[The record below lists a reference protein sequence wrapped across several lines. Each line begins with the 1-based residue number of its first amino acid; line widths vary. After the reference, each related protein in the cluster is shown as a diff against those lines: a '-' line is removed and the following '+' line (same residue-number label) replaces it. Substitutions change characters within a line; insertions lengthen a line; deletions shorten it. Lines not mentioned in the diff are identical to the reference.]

1 MIILSPWLTMNK
13 RLIFIFLVL
22 LLAILPG
29 SDIEADDEPKDK
41 VRVVVLDAGHGGE
54 DPGALGKISRE
65 KDIVLNITLQV
76 GKYIE
81 ENFDDVKVIYT
92 RKNDVFIP
100 LHKRADIAN
109 SNKADLFISIHAN
122 WASNSRIIGTET
134 FALGDQRSE
143 KNLEVVMK
151 ENSVITLEEDYT
163 SHYEGFDPTS
173 AESYII
179 FSLMQNT
186 YLEQSLS
193 FASYVQDQFRTR
205 VQRTDRGVKQDIFL
219 VLWKTT
225 MPSVLIETGFLTN
238 PTEEKFLM
246 SDQGQTYIASAIYRA
261 FKEYKQDIESRSI
274 FSIDPEIISETDP
287 EGQVDNIYFT
297 VQIASSS
304 RQLKEDHDIFTS
316 FDDVHMLRK
325 DKYYKYAVGHF
336 DEYADALNYSR
347 SVREKLQGAFVIAV
361 KNDKIIPVSEAL
373 KK

>member
-1 MIILSPWLTMNK
+1 
-13 RLIFIFLVL
+13 
-22 LLAILPG
+22 
-29 SDIEADDEPKDK
+29 
-41 VRVVVLDAGHGGE
+41 
-54 DPGALGKISRE
+54 
-65 KDIVLNITLQV
+65 
-76 GKYIE
+76 
-81 ENFDDVKVIYT
+81 
-92 RKNDVFIP
+92 
-100 LHKRADIAN
+100 
-109 SNKADLFISIHAN
+109 
-122 WASNSRIIGTET
+122 
-134 FALGDQRSE
+134 
-143 KNLEVVMK
+143 
-151 ENSVITLEEDYT
+151 
-163 SHYEGFDPTS
+163 
-173 AESYII
+173 
-179 FSLMQNT
+179 
-186 YLEQSLS
+186 
-193 FASYVQDQFRTR
+193 
-205 VQRTDRGVKQDIFL
+205 
-219 VLWKTT
+219 
-225 MPSVLIETGFLTN
+225 
-238 PTEEKFLM
+238 M